1 MLLLRA
7 LACVVLMASP
17 ALAQIP
23 RSEAVGAKADR
34 VPPKPFTEPLM
45 AKADFHVH
53 IKADLALDE
62 ALRRSSADGIY
73 YGIVINGG
81 LSFPISTDA
90 GLEAFLAEMRGKPAY
105 VAFQAEGREWVRLFS
120 KQTLEKF
127 DYVFTDAMTWT
138 DGNGKRMRLWIP
150 DEVGSIADPQTFM
163 DTLVSRAVGIFTNE
177 PIDIYVN
184 PTFIPAVLQKDYDRL
199 WTPVRMQAIVDRL
212 AANGIAMEINN
223 RYRLPSA
230 AFIKL
235 AKQAGVKFACG
246 TNNTG
251 AADLGR
257 NEYCIEMIRECGLQ
271 PGHFWMP
278 PPDGKKAVQ
287 RKALAR

>member
-1 MLLLRA
+1 MSLLRA
-7 LACVVLMASP
+7 LACVALMASP

-23 RSEAVGAKADR
+23 RSEAVGARAGQ

-53 IKADLALDE
+53 IKADLTLDE

-138 DGNGKRMRLWIP
+138 DDSGKRMRLWIP
-150 DEVGSIADPQTFM
+150 DEVGTIADPQTFM
-163 DTLVSRAVGIFTNE
+163 DTLVSRAIGIFTNE

-199 WTPVRMQAIVDRL
+199 WTPVRMQAIVDGL
-212 AANGIAMEINN
+212 AANSIAMEINN

-235 AKQAGVKFACG
+235 AKHAGVKFACG

-251 AADLGR
+251 SADLGR

>member
-7 LACVVLMASP
+7 LACVALMASP

-23 RSEAVGAKADR
+23 RAEAVGARAGQ
-34 VPPKPFTEPLM
+34 VPPKPFTDPLM

-53 IKADLALDE
+53 IKADLTLDE

-138 DGNGKRMRLWIP
+138 DDNGRRMRLWIP
-150 DEVGSIADPQTFM
+150 DEVGTIADPQTFM
-163 DTLVSRAVGIFTNE
+163 DTLVSRAVGIFTKE

-199 WTPVRMQAIVDRL
+199 WTPVRMQAIVDGL
-212 AANGIAMEINN
+212 AANSIAMEINN

>member
-7 LACVVLMASP
+7 LACVALMASP

-23 RSEAVGAKADR
+23 RAEAVGARAGQ
-34 VPPKPFTEPLM
+34 VPPKPFTDPLM

-53 IKADLALDE
+53 IKADLTLDE

-138 DGNGKRMRLWIP
+138 DDNGRRMRLWIP
-150 DEVGSIADPQTFM
+150 DEVGTIADPQTFM
-163 DTLVSRAVGIFTNE
+163 DTLVSRAVGIFTDE

-199 WTPVRMQAIVDRL
+199 WTPVRMQAIVDGL
-212 AANGIAMEINN
+212 AANSIAMEINN

-257 NEYCIEMIRECGLQ
+257 NEHCIEMIRECGLQ